1 MRTRG
6 ENLLGKFTTKKKVFY
21 IGSNGLSTSVMTRGG
36 NTVSLNTDI
45 GWRTAFEGRSFYIGS
60 KVETDVEW

>member
-1 MRTRG
+1 MCLVGFLKIFPAKIKTG
-6 ENLLGKFTTKKKVFY
+6 NTTKKKAFY

-45 GWRTAFEGRSFYIGS
+45 GSRTIFEG
-60 KVETDVEW
+60 